1 MPEIKRRQPGAYAT
15 SPFQMI
21 QPGAEGY
28 PERLQHIDAP
38 PDLWVK
44 GELPAQMRG
53 VTCVGTRKP
62 TRWGRVVT
70 ERIVRR
76 LVEEGYSIV
85 SGLAL
90 GIDALAHEAALDAGG
105 HTVAV
110 LPCSIDQLY
119 PKCHR
124 DLAERILASGGALVS
139 LFAPGSKMNRGS
151 FIRRNRIQSGLS
163 VGTVVMQCAKDS
175 GTLHTARFAQEQ
187 GRLLCA
193 AKPQGRYALE
203 TQSQGNLELLEQPG
217 SLVLRSRE
225 DYPELLGRLRELS
238 ISA

>member
-1 MPEIKRRQPGAYAT
+1 MPEIKRRLVGAYAT

-21 QPGAEGY
+21 ESGAEGY
-28 PERLQHIDAP
+28 PKQLQNIDAP

-90 GIDALAHEAALDAGG
+90 GIDALAHQVALDAGG

-119 PKCHR
+119 PRCHR
-124 DLAERILASGGALVS
+124 DLAERILANGGALVAP
-139 LFAPGSKMNRGS
+139 FAPGSKMNRGS
-151 FIRRNRIQSGLS
+151 FIKRNRIQSGLS
-163 VGTVVMQCAKDS
+163 VGTVIMQCAKGS

-187 GRLLCA
+187 GRLLCV

-203 TQSQGNLELLEQPG
+203 TQSQGNLELLEQQG
-217 SLVLRSRE
+217 SLALCSKE
-225 DYPELLGRLRELS
+225 DYPLLLQKFSEFR
-238 ISA
+238 

>member
-1 MPEIKRRQPGAYAT
+1 MPKIKRRQPGAYAT

-53 VTCVGTRKP
+53 VSCVGTRKP

-70 ERIVRR
+70 EQIVRR

-90 GIDALAHEAALDAGG
+90 GINALAHQTALDAGG

-110 LPCSIDQLY
+110 LPCSIDRLY

-139 LFAPGSKMNRGS
+139 LFAPGSKMNQGS

-163 VGTVVMQCAKDS
+163 VGTVIMQCAKGS

-187 GRLLCA
+187 GRLLCVV
-193 AKPQGRYALE
+193 KPQGGYALE
-203 TQSQGNLELLEQPG
+203 TQIQGNLELLEQEG
-217 SLVLRSRE
+217 NLVLRSKQ
-225 DYPELLGRLRELS
+225 DDSKLFGELEGL
-238 ISA
+238 

>member
-21 QPGAEGY
+21 QPEAEGY
-28 PERLQHIDAP
+28 PEQLQNIDAP
-38 PDLWVK
+38 PNLWVK
-44 GELPAQMRG
+44 GELPDQMRG

-62 TRWGRVVT
+62 TGWGRVVT

-76 LVEEGYSIV
+76 LVEEGFSIV

-90 GIDALAHEAALDAGG
+90 GIDALAHQAALDAGG

-119 PKCHR
+119 PRYHR
-124 DLAERILASGGALVS
+124 DLAERILESGGALVS
-139 LFAPGSKMNRGS
+139 PFAPGSKMNRGS

-163 VGTVVMQCAKDS
+163 VGTVIMQCARGS

-187 GRLLCA
+187 GRLLCV

-203 TQSQGNLELLEQPG
+203 TESQGNLELLEQPG
-217 SLVLRSRE
+217 SLVLRSKQ
-225 DYPELLGRLRELS
+225 DYPLLLQKFSEFR
-238 ISA
+238 